1 MKVGNWAMAV
11 ANSRFRNKLIAGVVL
26 LVAILLFFPIFFAV
40 IESRKGLVMNDWLL
54 SNIGPH
60 DFSVPVFIIIW
71 SMTLMFFI
79 RSYNQPQLFL
89 TVVWCVVLLSL
100 VRMTTIYL
108 VALDPPAGLIKLQ
121 DPLTSLTYGGR
132 NIFITK
138 DLFFSGHTSNMLVLA
153 FCFEKR
159 SDKWLAFIGA
169 IAVGI
174 MVLFQHVHYS
184 IDVIAAFIITFLLV
198 KVGKKLAAY

>member
-1 MKVGNWAMAV
+1 MGIRDRLPALLNERNAPCRIV
-11 ANSRFRNKLIAGVVL
+11 ATSNDPIHPAPVL
-26 LVAILLFFPIFFAV
+26 FL
-40 IESRKGLVMNDWLL
+40 RRG
-54 SNIGPH
+54 
-60 DFSVPVFIIIW
+60 
-71 SMTLMFFI
+71 
-79 RSYNQPQLFL
+79 YNQPQLFL